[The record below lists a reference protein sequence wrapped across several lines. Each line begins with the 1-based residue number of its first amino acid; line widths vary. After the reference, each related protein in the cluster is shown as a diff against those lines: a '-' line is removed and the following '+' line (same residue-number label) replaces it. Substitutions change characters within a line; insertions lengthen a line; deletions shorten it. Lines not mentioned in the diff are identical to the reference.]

1 MAKQRLIYAMTG
13 AEGICGGI
21 ATANRNALRAVVRV
35 AKERDC
41 RLAVVSLHESNSAR
55 PNYLPADV
63 AFYGCG
69 SSKIRFAARVGWFS
83 LLGALIIVDHVTL
96 VLPALPMAMFRW
108 CRTAIVAHGS
118 EADDRMK
125 MTSRWSFLAAE
136 MVLTNSELTLRRLK
150 NRIPAVRGR
159 ACLLGLSPDIPL
171 LDMTR
176 TSTPETLELRSV
188 DGELRTIGPRMLL
201 LVARIDAGEMEKG
214 HDAIVRALA
223 KLQVD
228 FPDVQAVFPGP
239 GSGRDK
245 LIQLANELNVSDR
258 VFLPGFVTPQCLID
272 LYQTCYTFVM
282 PSQQEGF
289 GLVYL
294 EAMNYGKS
302 CVGCRNDG
310 AEEVIVHE
318 ETGLLQ
324 KDQRDIDEL
333 VTNLTRLLSDPA
345 WNSQLG
351 RNGWQRLQDQFS
363 SEMHQQRFADAV
375 TELLNAAKN
384 ETHRAVPAHD
394 ETVLE
399 DES

>member
-1 MAKQRLIYAMTG
+1 MARRRLIYAMTG
-13 AEGICGGI
+13 AEGVCGGI
-21 ATANRNALRAVVRV
+21 ATANKNALRGIVRV
-35 AKERDC
+35 AKDRDC
-41 RLAVVSLHESNSAR
+41 QLVVVSLHELGNAR
-55 PNYLPADV
+55 PHYLPADA

-83 LLGALIIVDHVTL
+83 LLGAFIVVDHVTL
-96 VLPALPMAMFRW
+96 VLPALPMALLRW

-125 MTSRWSFLAAE
+125 LTSRWSFLAAE

-150 NRIPAVRGR
+150 NRIPAVRGK

-171 LDMTR
+171 LDVSLPSSPR
-176 TSTPETLELRSV
+176 TLELRSA
-188 DGELRTIGPRMLL
+188 DGEMRAIGPQMLL
-201 LVARIDAGEMEKG
+201 LVARIDPGEMEKG
-214 HDAIVRALA
+214 HDAIVRALS

-258 VFLPGFVTPQCLID
+258 VFLPGFVAPQCLID
-272 LYQTCYTFVM
+272 LYQTCYAFVM

-294 EAMNYGKS
+294 EAMSYAKS

-324 KDQRDIDEL
+324 NDQCDIEEL
-333 VTNLTRLLSDPA
+333 VTNMTRLLSNPA
-345 WNSQLG
+345 WNNQLG
-351 RNGWQRLQDQFS
+351 RNGWRRLQDQFS
-363 SEMHQQRFADAV
+363 PEKHQKRFADAIM
-375 TELLNAAKN
+375 ELMIN
-384 ETHRAVPAHD
+384 RD
-394 ETVLE
+394 
-399 DES
+399 